1 NTHPHTPHHKNHPF
15 DGVLPSLTLP
25 QPLTHTP
32 TRHNKPKGRFFWFV
46 VVSVYRIIL
55 YSHLLPSH
63 KLTNNFTRKAQ
74 RPKEPSLW
82 LPLVGGGWIFE
93 DFLGDS

>member
-1 NTHPHTPHHKNHPF
+1 QKSHPF
-15 DGVLPSLTLP
+15 DGVLPYLTLS
-25 QPLTHTP
+25 QHFTHKKIATANQ
-32 TRHNKPKGRFFWFV
+32 RSKPKGRFFWFV

-82 LPLVGGGWIFE
+82 LPLVCGGWIFE
-93 DFLGDS
+93 DFLGD